1 MHPERVVAIDS
12 HPVST
17 AIGVSTSIVV
27 TVSIARMFRLVASV
41 LSEAPIVLCTM
52 IVSHDSRVSCVLPSV
67 AKHPVASPVVAM
79 LDSIPYSIP
88 YSVQFEG
95 QFEGQAILS
104 RHPSHQGQ
112 EVERMIDG
120 FTPTVQ
126 SSIDLA
132 RIVPVSGLRR
142 GSAGQH
148 ADQQASQGD
157 SLRQGPFCRMHWF
170 ILHA

>member
-17 AIGVSTSIVV
+17 AIGVPTSIVVTV
-27 TVSIARMFRLVASV
+27 TVSIARMFRLEASV

-52 IVSHDSRVSCVLPSV
+52 IVSHESRVLPSV

-79 LDSIPYSIP
+79 LDSIPYS
-88 YSVQFEG
+88 VQFEG
-95 QFEGQAILS
+95 QAVLS

-132 RIVPVSGLRR
+132 RIVPVSSPSLRR

>member
-12 HPVST
+12 QPVST

-79 LDSIPYSIP
+79 LDSIPYS
-88 YSVQFEG
+88 VQFEG
-95 QFEGQAILS
+95 QAVLS
-104 RHPSHQGQ
+104 RHPSDQGQ
-112 EVERMIDG
+112 EVEGMIDG
-120 FTPTVQ
+120 FSPTIQ

>member
-27 TVSIARMFRLVASV
+27 TVSIARMFRLEASV

-52 IVSHDSRVSCVLPSV
+52 IVSHVLPSV

-79 LDSIPYSIP
+79 LDSIPYS
-88 YSVQFEG
+88 VQFEG
-95 QFEGQAILS
+95 QAVLS

-132 RIVPVSGLRR
+132 RIVPVSSLRR

>member
-12 HPVST
+12 QPVST

-41 LSEAPIVLCTM
+41 LSDTPIVLCTM
-52 IVSHDSRVSCVLPSV
+52 IVSHDSRVLPSV

-88 YSVQFEG
+88 YSV

>member
-52 IVSHDSRVSCVLPSV
+52 IVSHDSRVLPSV

-79 LDSIPYSIP
+79 LDSIPYSI
-88 YSVQFEG
+88 
-95 QFEGQAILS
+95 QFEGQAVLS

>member
-79 LDSIPYSIP
+79 LDSIPYS
-88 YSVQFEG
+88 VQFEG
-95 QFEGQAILS
+95 QAVLS

>member
-27 TVSIARMFRLVASV
+27 TVSIARMFRLEASV

-52 IVSHDSRVSCVLPSV
+52 IVSHESRVSHVLPSV

-79 LDSIPYSIP
+79 LDSIPYSI
-88 YSVQFEG
+88 
-95 QFEGQAILS
+95 QFEGQAVLS

>member
-12 HPVST
+12 QPVST

-27 TVSIARMFRLVASV
+27 TVSIARMFRLEASV

-52 IVSHDSRVSCVLPSV
+52 IVSHESRVLPSV

-79 LDSIPYSIP
+79 LDSIPYS
-88 YSVQFEG
+88 VQFEG
-95 QFEGQAILS
+95 QAVLS